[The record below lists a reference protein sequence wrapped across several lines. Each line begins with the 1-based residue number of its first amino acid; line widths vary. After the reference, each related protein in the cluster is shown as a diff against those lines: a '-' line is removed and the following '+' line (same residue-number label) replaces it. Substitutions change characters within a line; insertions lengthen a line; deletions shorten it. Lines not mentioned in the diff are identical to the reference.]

1 MKSIL
6 PFSFLL
12 WIVFLVLHNS
22 LSNPRPFRFFLCYLS
37 FVVSRFTFRSRIHFE
52 LIFVESVRAVSR
64 FIFWF
69 VDVFSFIFNT
79 LSEEVFKLLNN
90 VSHPS
95 SSQFSWSLKFLAM
108 VLSNVLPP
116 NIRWCVNCFQHNFIF
131 LKLCPIGTQ
140 MTWYVKYKSFV

>member
-6 PFSFLL
+6 PFIFLL

-64 FIFWF
+64 FIFWY

-95 SSQFSWSLKFLAM
+95 SSQFSWSLSFWQWSWVMFFPQTLDGVWTVSSTISSFL
-108 VLSNVLPP
+108 N
-116 NIRWCVNCFQHNFIF
+116 CVQ
-131 LKLCPIGTQ
+131 
-140 MTWYVKYKSFV
+140 